1 MCVCVL
7 QYANYDFYKRLAVAC
22 CQKLEQYEMPVSV
35 SPAAAACDDGTNPRP
50 PVTFIIAKAP
60 LPSSSLTSVE
70 QQKDEETTPA
80 VATETDAVATTTVA
94 AATASSSTTSFDV
107 SHVSPNITFP
117 ITSTTNNVTP
127 AASGA
132 VVADDVNSKLDLDL
146 LYDLSALSL
155 NASLSQPTG
164 GGGNVPM
171 MMHDVN
177 LDSAV
182 THDDAGVAAEDEQG
196 IDVDGETEIPSAAEA
211 GAVGIASSHIDNTS
225 PPSRH
230 HDDQEQEE
238 EDGSAVSMT
247 TGVKSPAD
255 MLAERQP
262 STLDYLATM
271 TSSESPPGLLPRFPS
286 WSLVALGDFSTYQT
300 SKGERPLIRLC

>member
-1 MCVCVL
+1 ML

-22 CQKLEQYEMPVSV
+22 CQKLEPYEMPVSA

-60 LPSSSLTSVE
+60 LASSSLTSVE
-70 QQKDEETTPA
+70 QQKDEETTPTVVTETGA
-80 VATETDAVATTTVA
+80 VAMATGA
-94 AATASSSTTSFDV
+94 AATASSSTTSFDA
-107 SHVSPNITFP
+107 SHVSPNVTFP
-117 ITSTTNNVTP
+117 TSTTNNVTP
-127 AASGA
+127 AASSA
-132 VVADDVNSKLDLDL
+132 VAADDVNSKLDLDL

-171 MMHDVN
+171 MMHDLN

-182 THDDAGVAAEDEQG
+182 THDDAGIAADDEQG
-196 IDVDGETEIPSAAEA
+196 IDADGEVEIPSAAEA
-211 GAVGIASSHIDNTS
+211 GADGIASSHVDNTS
-225 PPSRH
+225 PPSRR
-230 HDDQEQEE
+230 HDDQKQEE

-271 TSSESPPGLLPRFPS
+271 TNSESPPGLLPRFPS
-286 WSLVALGDFSTYQT
+286 WSLVALGDFSMYQT
-300 SKGERPLIRLC
+300 SKGEHPLIT